1 LNHLAI
7 VTRSL
12 QAGGA
17 ERVIAQL
24 VLYLVKKNTKCTI
37 IILNEKIFYSIPSQA
52 DIYTIGQKS
61 KNKYI
66 DKLIRYKKI
75 RNYIKRLK
83 PDVVLAFP
91 EDVGIFVIPALL
103 GTRLPVVVS
112 ERNNPW
118 VMPWKKGTRLMRK
131 LFYPFAAGIIFQT
144 EQAASFFPRHIR
156 EKGIVLPN
164 PLDLTR
170 IPKPWAGARRKEIV
184 GAGRLDKQKNFPL
197 LIRAFARF
205 HVQHPDYTLTIY
217 GEGPLREELEKL
229 ASSLLPKDSYRFPG
243 VTTEL
248 LERMRGAAMFVLSSD
263 YEGLPNVLIEA
274 MAMGLPVIS
283 TDCPSGGPA
292 NLIEDGRNGLL
303 VPVGDENALYKA
315 MSSIAES
322 EELASML
329 GENALKIKEKLD
341 AAVVAERWRN
351 YLGEVAKKNL
361 REGSKC
367 LR

>member
-1 LNHLAI
+1 MNHLAI

-24 VLYLVKKNTKCTI
+24 VQYLVKKNTKCTI
-37 IILNEKIFYSIPSQA
+37 IMLNEEIFYSIPSQV
-52 DIYTIGQKS
+52 DIYTIGKKS

-83 PDVVLAFP
+83 PDVVLALP

-118 VMPWKKGTRLMRK
+118 VMPWKKETRLMRK

-144 EQAASFFPRHIR
+144 EQAASFFPRSIR
-156 EKGIVLPN
+156 KKGVVLPN
-164 PLDLTR
+164 PLDLKR
-170 IPKPWAGARRKEIV
+170 IPKPWEGVRRKEVI
-184 GAGRLDKQKNFPL
+184 GAGRLDKQKNFSL

-229 ASSLLPKDSYRFPG
+229 AGSLLPKDSYRFPG

-263 YEGLPNVLIEA
+263 YEGLA
-274 MAMGLPVIS
+274 
-283 TDCPSGGPA
+283 
-292 NLIEDGRNGLL
+292 
-303 VPVGDENALYKA
+303 
-315 MSSIAES
+315 
-322 EELASML
+322 
-329 GENALKIKEKLD
+329 
-341 AAVVAERWRN
+341 
-351 YLGEVAKKNL
+351 
-361 REGSKC
+361 
-367 LR
+367 